1 MLDNTARQELL
12 QDSGR
17 SSRPSGNENNKFR
30 EVILPLL
37 IICIACAPLAYFL
50 SYLIADQTLT
60 QEVCRKRVVG
70 YYTVWEQ
77 KKLTVNQL
85 DKLTHLIFMFAYLQE
100 DGTVRVNEGSDTK
113 RAYDMKEIISMARK
127 SGSLKLMMAV
137 GGHEATVYYPS
148 MISDPLK
155 KKNFLSSITELFE
168 EYDIDGIEIFWMYV
182 SEKDKVN
189 HMKLIREVRKH
200 LKSLKTSKGKTQD
213 YVLSTISSRYSDYRQ
228 HIYNNEVLKH
238 VDFLTV
244 QSHDWSN
251 INKYVGPIAPLYGG
265 PKDSI
270 DDAMKYLVCQTEQPS
285 KLNLGI
291 PMFGIQWMNT
301 SLPID
306 DSNNQISI
314 RKKAGEK
321 QYSYFF
327 WREEEAKTFNP
338 SEVSWHEKSQTPYM
352 FRNNIF
358 LSFENERSVQA
369 KANYTR
375 MKNIGGIAIYAIDQ
389 DDKYILV
396 NAISSV
402 NLCSGEDENKI
413 QYDCK

>member
-1 MLDNTARQELL
+1 MHDETTRQELL
-12 QDSGR
+12 QGSGR
-17 SSRPSGNENNKFR
+17 SNSLPVNEIKKFR
-30 EVILPLL
+30 EIFLPFL
-37 IICIACAPLAYFL
+37 IICIACAPVAYLLSFL
-50 SYLIADQTLT
+50 LT
-60 QEVCRKRVVG
+60 EYILPRDVCHKRVVG
-70 YYTVWEQ
+70 YYTVWE
-77 KKLTVNQL
+77 KKTLTVNQL
-85 DKLTHLIFMFAYLQE
+85 ENLTHLIFMFAYITS
-100 DGTVRVNEGSDTK
+100 DGSVKVKEGAYTT
-113 RAYDMKEIISMARK
+113 RAYDMKEVISMARK
-127 SGSLKLMMAV
+127 NGSLKLMMAV
-137 GGHEATVYYPS
+137 GDHDATVYPS
-148 MISDPLK
+148 MLSDPVR
-155 KKNFLSSITELFE
+155 KNTITQLFE

-200 LKSLKTSKGKTQD
+200 LTSLKTSKGKKED
-213 YVLSTISSRYSDYRQ
+213 YVFSTISSRYTGNRE
-228 HIYNNEVLKH
+228 HIYNNEVLKY

-244 QSHDWSN
+244 QSHDWSYL
-251 INKYVGPIAPLYGG
+251 NKYVGPVAPLYGG

-291 PMFGIQWMNT
+291 PMFGIQWINT
-301 SLPID
+301 SMPID
-306 DSNNQISI
+306 DSRNQLSI
-314 RKKAGEK
+314 PKKAGEK

-327 WREEEAKTFNP
+327 WREEEAKTFIP
-338 SEVSWHEKSQTPYM
+338 SEVSWHAKSQTPYM

-389 DDKYILV
+389 DDKYVLV